1 MTAGHCSRH
10 ALGMVASAAAPAAA
24 DSPRVVRVACRAL
37 QVAAIVSATGI
48 VFLVGMFVAFALEAP
63 STAMALGWV
72 NDVLVIVQYA
82 LVLPAVVVLHRMFRT
97 RWPRASLV
105 ASSLGLL
112 GIAGA
117 VALQSLL
124 VAGVLTFEQEIGP
137 ALVSYIPLGIWF
149 VATGSFAARSGI
161 DRRGTAYGVLGAS
174 YLGFPIWAMRMAGRL
189 RPLTIMESTPRTA

>member
-1 MTAGHCSRH
+1 MTSLAT
-10 ALGMVASAAAPAAA
+10 ASTPAS
-24 DSPRVVRVACRAL
+24 DSTRIVRVACRAL
-37 QVAAIVSATGI
+37 QVAAIVSAAGI
-48 VFLVGMFVAFALEAP
+48 VFLVGMFVAFTLEAP

-82 LVLPAVVVLHRMFRT
+82 LLLPAVVVLHRMFRA

-137 ALVSYIPLGIWF
+137 ALISYIPLGIWF

-174 YLGFPIWAMRMAGRL
+174 YLGFPIWAARLAGRL
-189 RPLTIMESTPRTA
+189 QLLPMMESAPRVA

>member
-1 MTAGHCSRH
+1 MITSI
-10 ALGMVASAAAPAAA
+10 AAPAVESAP
-24 DSPRVVRVACRAL
+24 PRIVRVACRAL
-37 QVAAIVSATGI
+37 QVAAVVSAAGI

-72 NDVLVIVQYA
+72 NDLLVIVQYA
-82 LVLPAVVVLHRMFRT
+82 LLLPTVVVLHRAFRA

-105 ASSLGLL
+105 ASSLGVL

-137 ALVSYIPLGIWF
+137 VSVSYIPLGIWF

-161 DRRGTAYGVLGAS
+161 DRRGTAYGLLGAS
-174 YLGFPIWAMRMAGRL
+174 YLGFPIWAARLAGRL
-189 RPLTIMESTPRTA
+189 QRLPMMESTPRTA